1 MTATAALPR
10 SALLC
15 AWGTA
20 TLRGDAAVTDA
31 VRAVQGDD
39 ESHTVALADDPLV
52 RPCDDL
58 PGLFESLRAAGTT
71 GLRLVLP
78 VPGDLSGLAG
88 PPEVNAEAVQAGE
101 CLLTVGGAPLVLVPL
116 VQGFGSALEPGHLVT
131 WWMHDARVPPEATS
145 SVSDAERQLRQ
156 VLTAATRQLGDLGLG
171 DSGLSRRGPE
181 LLDRLADVRYGTG
194 PCAELPPGLSARSL
208 RVLDLAW
215 RVRAIVEL
223 AAEDDGGAVNG
234 WETARRAQA
243 LQGLD
248 GAGRHAMVAALNAAL
263 DGAATA
269 RQPQRWTAS

>member
-1 MTATAALPR
+1 MTATAGLPR

-20 TLRGDAAVTDA
+20 TLRGDATTADA

-39 ESHTVALADDPLV
+39 EPHTVALADDPLV

-58 PGLFESLRAAGTT
+58 PGLLESLRGAGTT

-88 PPEVNAEAVQAGE
+88 PPEVNAEAVDARE

-116 VQGFGSALEPGHLVT
+116 VQSFGSALEPGNLVT
-131 WWMHDARVPPEATS
+131 WWVHDARVPPASTS
-145 SVSDAERQLRQ
+145 SVGDAERQLRE

-171 DSGLSRRGPE
+171 DSGLPRRGQD

-194 PCAELPPGLSARSL
+194 PCAELPPGVSARAL

-215 RVRAIVEL
+215 RVRTIVEL
-223 AAEDDGGAVNG
+223 AGEDDGGAVNG
-234 WETARRAQA
+234 WEAARRAQA

-248 GAGRHAMVAALNAAL
+248 GAARRAMVAALNATL
-263 DGAATA
+263 DVATA
-269 RQPQRWTAS
+269 REPQGWTAS